1 MLVKRN
7 KKSSKVLFVIVFA
20 IIFYY
25 MLRVTTLVSANN
37 GNWFF
42 DYFTIALNELYKIN
56 TPIDF
61 SRNNFL
67 VSSGVSVFV
76 LMIYETYKMQNKKNI
91 QENTYGSAEWK
102 TPNDIKDKRD
112 KNFENNMILTQTELI
127 SKNMKI
133 SKMNRHVILIGRPG
147 SGKSRYYFKPNILNA
162 NGTIIVTDPKRRTFA
177 RLWLFIKE
185 KRLYNKSS

>member
-7 KKSSKVLFVIVFA
+7 KKNSKIIFVIVFV

-25 MLRVTTLVSANN
+25 MLRVTTLVSSNS
-37 GNWFF
+37 GIWSL

-56 TPIDF
+56 TPINF
-61 SRNNFL
+61 SGNNIIT
-67 VSSGVSVFV
+67 SIGVSFFI
-76 LMIYETYKMQNKKNI
+76 LMIYETYKLQNKKNM

-102 TPNDIKDKRD
+102 TSNDIKNKRD
-112 KNFENNMILTQTELI
+112 KKFENNMILTQTELI

-162 NGTIIVTDPKRRTFA
+162 NGTIIVTDPKRRIIT